1 MEKEDFKHVSQMESF
16 LDRHSALLEQMS
28 DLLERFDKS
37 QEEYKQLREYYHS
50 EQYLID
56 VQQADRGKIP
66 AGVKCGVLSEDAV
79 YNMIGDNYDTAVR
92 MLEVATGILKAH

>member
-1 MEKEDFKHVSQMESF
+1 MEKEDFKHVSQMEGI

-56 VQQADRGKIP
+56 MEQADRGNIP

-79 YNMIGDNYDTAVR
+79 YNMIGNNYDTAVR